1 MTPHESK
8 MSTTYNAKGITR
20 INHPVEQAANS
31 TRHSDWP
38 VCTVNPAVVSL
49 FCNVLTLSK

>member
-1 MTPHESK
+1 